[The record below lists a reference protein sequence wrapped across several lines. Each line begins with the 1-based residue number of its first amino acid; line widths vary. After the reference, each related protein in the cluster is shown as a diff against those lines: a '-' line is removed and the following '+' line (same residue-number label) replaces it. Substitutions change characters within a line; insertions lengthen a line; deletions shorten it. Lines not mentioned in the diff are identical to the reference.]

1 MNGMNAQ
8 PRLFQVHDIFAHDI
22 TSALANA
29 IGFIMEAR
37 RASPTEVPAALFD
50 AARSLAAI
58 EYKGNEIVRKLSDRA
73 VVGDMPRSAA
83 IKIINEGIAE
93 GRKQPLRYATNQASP
108 NCDGE
113 HGPSR
118 IKNWSREVAC
128 TIAQAGSPE
137 EKLAA
142 LESEALRL
150 HVPVAAGA
158 LDRSI
163 AADAL
168 YDAAN
173 SNGLLEKFG
182 VDTVQ
187 HISANGLDGRTSG
200 LKPAAPTPALGH
212 VKATG
217 AADAWNDPDWT
228 LLDDRRGTLPE
239 FPVDV
244 FTPAWQDWLVRAAH
258 GAGVR
263 PEHVA
268 VPLLGVASSLIG
280 TARRVRASRSWSE
293 PMTLWACVVADSG
306 DRKTPGLNVT
316 VRALDL
322 IEKNNSA
329 DTSKKR
335 LTHET
340 KVQKAK
346 EIHKK
351 WKDERQAALD
361 AKPPKEPPPMP
372 IDAIDPGNFIEPR
385 LYVGDPTIE
394 KLAPLLQARPRGMML
409 IRDELTGLFANMGR
423 YSGGSDR
430 PFWLEAWNGGRHV
443 VERVERSIVVE
454 HLLVGVVG
462 SFQPDKLA
470 RAFAGDE
477 DGMYGRFLYAWPLAP
492 EYRPLTNEAAEVEP
506 ELQSALTALIRLP
519 SEDEDGIFAP
529 QAIWLSEDAIA
540 EFEVFRMWADKE
552 KRGLDGRERHW
563 FVKGETVVLRLAGT
577 LAYLAWSIALGTPSA
592 NGLDGITGSLEPKT
606 IDKKFMSDAIRLWRD
621 FFWPHA
627 RAAMRQIGLSDRHK
641 NARRVLRWLKANAG
655 VGEISV
661 KHIRRDALAQS
672 LDAEQ
677 TEALLDGLANAG
689 WLRRKPAE
697 QTGGRPVYR
706 WLVNPILYSD
716 AESAESAE
724 SPSDRCTPADPLTL
738 SALPALSAYA
748 SGHNGGGV
756 GVP

>member
-1 MNGMNAQ
+1 M
-8 PRLFQVHDIFAHDI
+8 
-22 TSALANA
+22 
-29 IGFIMEAR
+29 
-37 RASPTEVPAALFD
+37 
-50 AARSLAAI
+50 
-58 EYKGNEIVRKLSDRA
+58 
-73 VVGDMPRSAA
+73 
-83 IKIINEGIAE
+83 
-93 GRKQPLRYATNQASP
+93 
-108 NCDGE
+108 
-113 HGPSR
+113 
-118 IKNWSREVAC
+118 
-128 TIAQAGSPE
+128 
-137 EKLAA
+137 
-142 LESEALRL
+142 
-150 HVPVAAGA
+150 AGA

-173 SNGLLEKFG
+173 ISGLLEKFG

-200 LKPAAPTPALGH
+200 LKPAAPQALEH
-212 VKATG
+212 VKANG

-268 VPLLGVASSLIG
+268 VPLFGVASSLIG

-519 SEDEDGIFAP
+519 SEDEGGVFAP

-540 EFEVFRMWADKE
+540 EFEEFP
-552 KRGLDGRERHW
+552 
-563 FVKGETVVLRLAGT
+563 
-577 LAYLAWSIALGTPSA
+577 Y
-592 NGLDGITGSLEPKT
+592 
-606 IDKKFMSDAIRLWRD
+606 
-621 FFWPHA
+621 
-627 RAAMRQIGLSDRHK
+627 
-641 NARRVLRWLKANAG
+641 
-655 VGEISV
+655 VG
-661 KHIRRDALAQS
+661 
-672 LDAEQ
+672 
-677 TEALLDGLANAG
+677 
-689 WLRRKPAE
+689 
-697 QTGGRPVYR
+697 
-706 WLVNPILYSD
+706 
-716 AESAESAE
+716 
-724 SPSDRCTPADPLTL
+724 
-738 SALPALSAYA
+738 
-748 SGHNGGGV
+748 
-756 GVP
+756 